1 MAFPSRETDY
11 MNAITAKRSSA
22 DREPAVQRRLL
33 TFPEYAAEK
42 GLSVDTVRRKVQR
55 GELEVER
62 VSPKYVRI
70 VESAA

>member
-1 MAFPSRETDY
+1 MYAT
-11 MNAITAKRSSA
+11 TAKRSSA
-22 DREPAVQRRLL
+22 DREPAGPRRLL

-42 GLSVDTVRRKVQR
+42 GLSVDTVRRKVRR

-70 VESAA
+70 VDNTRGAP